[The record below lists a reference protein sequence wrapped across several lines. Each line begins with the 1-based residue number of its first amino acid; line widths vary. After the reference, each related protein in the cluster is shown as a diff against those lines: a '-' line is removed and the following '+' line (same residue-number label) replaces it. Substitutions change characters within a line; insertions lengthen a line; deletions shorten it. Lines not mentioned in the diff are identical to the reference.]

1 MRARRATPRQR
12 PNAQIVSRC
21 GKQREGRRARYL
33 SKATAPGRLKL
44 LSIVVVFTVRLLL
57 VLLFFPFSALDKIL
71 NFRQAVVQAEQ
82 ALSARAL
89 ASLLVVGGLG
99 IEVVMPLAI
108 LTGVGDRLAAL
119 VLAAYCIVT
128 ALLWKQFWKRPDFRL
143 RGQSS
148 GREMFWDFLKNLA
161 LAGGFLLLAV
171 GTDRAGLD
179 LFVAHPFA
187 PSHPSAMA
195 HHGER
200 N

>member
-1 MRARRATPRQR
+1 
-12 PNAQIVSRC
+12 
-21 GKQREGRRARYL
+21 
-33 SKATAPGRLKL
+33 L

-57 VLLFFPFSALDKIL
+57 VLLFLPFSALDKIL
-71 NFRQAVVQAEQ
+71 NFHQAIVQAEQ
-82 ALSARAL
+82 AVSARAL
-89 ASLLVVGGLG
+89 ASLLVVGGLV
-99 IEVVMPLAI
+99 IEIVMPLAI

-161 LAGGFLLLAV
+161 LAGGFLLLAI
-171 GTDRAGLD
+171 GTDRAGLER
-179 LFVAHPFA
+179 FVAYPFA
-187 PSHPSAMA
+187 SSHPYAMA
-195 HHGER
+195 NHGER

>member
-1 MRARRATPRQR
+1 M
-12 PNAQIVSRC
+12 
-21 GKQREGRRARYL
+21 
-33 SKATAPGRLKL
+33 

-57 VLLFFPFSALDKIL
+57 VLLFLPFSALDKIL
-71 NFRQAVVQAEQ
+71 NFRHAVVQAEQ
-82 ALSARAL
+82 AVSARAL
-89 ASLLVVGGLG
+89 ASLLVMGGVG
-99 IEVVMPLAI
+99 IEIVMPLAI

-128 ALLWKQFWKRPDFRL
+128 ALLWKQFWKRPDIRL

-161 LAGGFLLLAV
+161 LAGGFLLLAI
-171 GTDRAGLD
+171 GTDRAGLE

-187 PSHPSAMA
+187 SSHPYTMTN
-195 HHGER
+195 HGER